1 MFGEIFFYVLSIA
14 LFVIMFIKIMVKND
28 IINFTTLILQA
39 IGILIRII
47 ALIFK
52 IELNWFFEILTW
64 LVSVVVPLLLTVLE
78 YKKINIADKIYI
90 FLAKFYMLIK
100 DNKTAKKILL
110 ALVEKNDKC
119 TEAHKMLAEIYE
131 KEGGIRKAID
141 EYVKVVD
148 LDQNAYDSY
157 FKIAMLLRELGNNED
172 SLDMLTKLV
181 NKKPDYLEASI
192 ALSDMLCMNERY
204 KEAISIMNEA
214 AKYHPNNYDV
224 YYSMGMIYTLLNDF
238 STAKSCYEKA
248 AIINTLEHNSDYN
261 IAMIE
266 LILGELEESEKYF
279 TRCIDDEKLSPL
291 AYYQLAKI
299 YMIRGQKETAIQALN
314 IAIELDKKMYKKAV
328 EDRVFI
334 PIKGYIDYPN
344 MDEDEEEIAQ
354 DEVEEKI
361 EKEDFIRKHLEDT
374 YDLVGQL
381 NYKELGIKYNNN
393 TKEIFEDR
401 QRD

>member
-1 MFGEIFFYVLSIA
+1 MFGEIFFYVVSIA
-14 LFVIMFIKIMVKND
+14 LFILMFIKIMLRND
-28 IINFTTLILQA
+28 IISFASLILQA
-39 IGILIRII
+39 IGIAIRFI

-52 IELNWFFEILTW
+52 LELNWFFEIFTY
-64 LVSVVVPLLLTVLE
+64 LVSVIIPLVLIFLE
-78 YKKINIADKIYI
+78 YKKINLTDKIYI
-90 FLAKFYMLIK
+90 FLAKCFLLIK
-100 DNKTAKKILL
+100 DTKNAKKILI
-110 ALVEKNDKC
+110 ALIEKNDKC
-119 TEAHKMLAEIYE
+119 AEAHRILAEIYE
-131 KEGGIRKAID
+131 QEGGIRKAID

-157 FKIAMLLRELGNNED
+157 FKIAVLLRELGNNQD
-172 SLDMLTKLV
+172 SLEKLIKLV

-192 ALSDMLCMNERY
+192 ALSEMLCMSERY
-204 KEAISIMNEA
+204 KEAISVMNEV

-238 STAKSCYEKA
+238 STAKTCYEKA
-248 AIINTLEHNSDYN
+248 AIINSLEHNSDYN

-299 YMIRGQKETAIQALN
+299 YMLRGHKETAIQALN
-314 IAIELDKKMYKKAV
+314 IAIELDKNMYKKAV
-328 EDRVFI
+328 EDRIFI

-344 MDEDEEEIAQ
+344 MDEDEEQI
-354 DEVEEKI
+354 EEETEKKV
-361 EKEDFIRKHLEDT
+361 EKEEIVRKHLEDT

-381 NYKELGIKYNNN
+381 NYKELGNKYSNI
-393 TKEIFEDR
+393 KEIFDDK
-401 QRD
+401 QRDY

>member
-1 MFGEIFFYVLSIA
+1 MFGEIFFYVISIA
-14 LFVIMFIKIMVKND
+14 LFVIMFLKIMFKND
-28 IINFTTLILQA
+28 VISFASLILQA
-39 IGILIRII
+39 IGIGIRFI

-52 IELNWFFEILTW
+52 LEINMFFGILTY
-64 LVSVVVPLLLTVLE
+64 LISVIIPLFLIICE
-78 YKKINIADKIYI
+78 YKKINLTDKVYI
-90 FLAKFYMLIK
+90 FIVKCFLLIK
-100 DNKTAKKILL
+100 DTKNAKKILL
-110 ALVEKNDKC
+110 ALIEKNDKC

-131 KEGGIRKAID
+131 KEGGIRKSID

-157 FKIAMLLRELGNNED
+157 FKIAVLLREMGNNQD
-172 SLDMLTKLV
+172 SLDMLTRLV

-192 ALSDMLCMNERY
+192 ALSDMLCMSERY
-204 KEAISIMNEA
+204 KEAISVMNEA
-214 AKYHPNNYDV
+214 SKYHPNNYDV

-248 AIINTLEHNSDYN
+248 AIINTLEHNSEYN

-279 TRCIDDEKLSPL
+279 TRCIDDEKLSAS

-299 YMIRGQKETAIQALN
+299 YMIRGHKETAVQALN
-314 IAIELDKKMYKKAV
+314 IAIELDKKMYRKAV

-334 PIKGYIDYPN
+334 PIKGYIDFPN
-344 MDEDEEEIAQ
+344 MDEDEEQVIE
-354 DEVEEKI
+354 DEI
-361 EKEDFIRKHLEDT
+361 EKKVEKEELVRKHLEDT

-381 NYKELGIKYNNN
+381 NYKELGIKYTN
-393 TKEIFEDR
+393 TRDICEDR

>member
-1 MFGEIFFYVLSIA
+1 MFGEIFFYVISIV
-14 LFVIMFIKIMVKND
+14 LFILMFLKIMLKND
-28 IINFTTLILQA
+28 IISFVSLILQA
-39 IGILIRII
+39 IGIAIRFI

-52 IELNWFFEILTW
+52 LELNWFFAVFTYLI
-64 LVSVVVPLLLTVLE
+64 SVIIPLALIFLE
-78 YKKINIADKIYI
+78 YKKINLTDKMYI
-90 FLAKFYMLIK
+90 FIAKCFLLIK
-100 DNKTAKKILL
+100 DTKNAKKILI
-110 ALVEKNDKC
+110 ALIEKNDKC
-119 TEAHKMLAEIYE
+119 TQAHKMLAEIYE
-131 KEGGIRKAID
+131 KEGGIRKSID

-157 FKIAMLLRELGNNED
+157 FKIAVLLRELGNNQD

-204 KEAISIMNEA
+204 KEAISVMNEVS
-214 AKYHPNNYDV
+214 KYHPNNYDV

-248 AIINTLEHNSDYN
+248 AIINSLEHNSDYN

-279 TRCIDDEKLSPL
+279 TRCIDDEKLGAF

-299 YMIRGQKETAIQALN
+299 YMIKGDKETATQALN

-334 PIKGYIDYPN
+334 PIKGYINYPN
-344 MDEDEEEIAQ
+344 MEEDEEQI
-354 DEVEEKI
+354 EEETNKKV
-361 EKEDFIRKHLEDT
+361 EKEELVRKHLEDT

-381 NYKELGIKYNNN
+381 NYKEIGIKYSN
-393 TKEIFEDR
+393 TKEIYEDR

>member
-1 MFGEIFFYVLSIA
+1 MFGEIFFYVISIA
-14 LFVIMFIKIMVKND
+14 LFVIMFFKIMLKND
-28 IINFTTLILQA
+28 IISFISLILQA
-39 IGILIRII
+39 IGVGIRFI

-52 IELNWFFEILTW
+52 LEINMFFEILTY
-64 LVSVVVPLLLTVLE
+64 LTSVIIPLFLIICE
-78 YKKINIADKIYI
+78 YNKINLTDKIYI
-90 FLAKFYMLIK
+90 FIAKCFLLIK
-100 DNKTAKKILL
+100 DTKNAKKILL
-110 ALVEKNDKC
+110 ALIEKNDKC

-131 KEGGIRKAID
+131 KEGGIRKSID

-157 FKIAMLLRELGNNED
+157 FKIAVLLRELGNNQD

-204 KEAISIMNEA
+204 KEAISVMNEVS
-214 AKYHPNNYDV
+214 KYHPNNYDV

-248 AIINTLEHNSDYN
+248 AIINSLEHNSDYN

-279 TRCIDDEKLSPL
+279 TRCIDDENLGAL

-299 YMIRGQKETAIQALN
+299 YMIRGHKETAVQALN

-344 MDEDEEEIAQ
+344 MDEEEDQIEEEVSKET
-354 DEVEEKI
+354 DKEELV
-361 EKEDFIRKHLEDT
+361 RKHLEDT

-381 NYKELGIKYNNN
+381 NYKELGIKYTN
-393 TKEIFEDR
+393 TREIFEDR

>member
-1 MFGEIFFYVLSIA
+1 MFGEIFFYVVSIA
-14 LFVIMFIKIMVKND
+14 LFILMFIKIMLRND
-28 IINFTTLILQA
+28 IISFASLILQA
-39 IGILIRII
+39 IGIAIRFI

-52 IELNWFFEILTW
+52 LELNWFFEIFTY
-64 LVSVVVPLLLTVLE
+64 LVSVIIPLVLIFLE
-78 YKKINIADKIYI
+78 YKKINLTDKIYI
-90 FLAKFYMLIK
+90 FLAKCFLLIK
-100 DNKTAKKILL
+100 DTKNAKKILI
-110 ALVEKNDKC
+110 ALIEKNDKC
-119 TEAHKMLAEIYE
+119 AEAHRILAEIYE
-131 KEGGIRKAID
+131 QEGGIRKAID

-157 FKIAMLLRELGNNED
+157 FKIAVLLRELGNNQD
-172 SLDMLTKLV
+172 SLEMLIKLV

-192 ALSDMLCMNERY
+192 ALSEMLCMSERY
-204 KEAISIMNEA
+204 KEAISVMNEV

-238 STAKSCYEKA
+238 STAKTCYEKA
-248 AIINTLEHNSDYN
+248 AIINSLEHNSDYN

-299 YMIRGQKETAIQALN
+299 YMLRGHKETAIQALN
-314 IAIELDKKMYKKAV
+314 IAIELDKNMYKKAV
-328 EDRVFI
+328 EDRIFI

-344 MDEDEEEIAQ
+344 MDEDEEQI
-354 DEVEEKI
+354 EEETEKKV
-361 EKEDFIRKHLEDT
+361 EKEEIVRKHLEDT

-381 NYKELGIKYNNN
+381 NYKELGNKYSNI
-393 TKEIFEDR
+393 KEIFDDK
-401 QRD
+401 QRDY

>member
-1 MFGEIFFYVLSIA
+1 MFGEIVFYVLSIT
-14 LFVIMFIKIMVKND
+14 LFVMMFIKIMIRND
-28 IINFTTLILQA
+28 VVSFISLILQA
-39 IGILIRII
+39 IGIGIKFIS
-47 ALIFK
+47 LIFK
-52 IELNWFFEILTW
+52 IELNWFFTILTY
-64 LVSVVVPLLLTVLE
+64 LISVIIPIFLAVCE
-78 YKKINIADKIYI
+78 YNKINLTDKIYI
-90 FLAKFYMLIK
+90 FLAKAFILFK
-100 DNKTAKKILL
+100 DTKNAKKILL
-110 ALVEKNDKC
+110 SLIEKNDKC

-148 LDQNAYDSY
+148 LDQQAYDSY
-157 FKIAMLLRELGNNED
+157 FKIAMLLKELGNNQD

-204 KEAISIMNEA
+204 KEAISVMNEVS
-214 AKYHPNNYDV
+214 KYHPNNYDV
-224 YYSMGMIYTLLNDF
+224 YYSMGMIYTMLNDF
-238 STAKSCYEKA
+238 STAKTCYEKA
-248 AIINTLEHNSDYN
+248 AMINTLEHNSNYN

-299 YMIRGQKETAIQALN
+299 YMIKGDKDTAVKALN
-314 IAIELDKKMYKKAV
+314 IAIELDKNMYKKAV

-344 MDEDEEEIAQ
+344 IDEDEEQIEEETRE
-354 DEVEEKI
+354 EV
-361 EKEDFIRKHLEDT
+361 EKEDFVRKHLEDT

-381 NYKELGIKYNNN
+381 NYKELGIKYNTN
-393 TKEIFEDR
+393 TRDIFEER

>member
-1 MFGEIFFYVLSIA
+1 MFGEIFFYVISIA
-14 LFVIMFIKIMVKND
+14 LFALMFIKIMLRND
-28 IINFTTLILQA
+28 IISFASLILQA
-39 IGILIRII
+39 IGVAIRFI

-52 IELNWFFEILTW
+52 LELNWFFAIFTYLISVIIPLT
-64 LVSVVVPLLLTVLE
+64 LIFLE
-78 YKKINIADKIYI
+78 YKKINLTDKIYMFI
-90 FLAKFYMLIK
+90 AKFFILIRN
-100 DNKTAKKILL
+100 NKNAKKVLIELI
-110 ALVEKNDKC
+110 EKNDKC

-157 FKIAMLLRELGNNED
+157 FKIAMLLRELGNNQD

-204 KEAISIMNEA
+204 KEAISVMNEV

-238 STAKSCYEKA
+238 STAKTCYEKA
-248 AIINTLEHNSDYN
+248 AIINSLDHNSDYN

-279 TRCIDDEKLSPL
+279 TRCIDDEKLSPH

-299 YMIRGQKETAIQALN
+299 YMLKGNKDTAVQALN

-334 PIKGYIDYPN
+334 PIKGYLDFPN
-344 MDEDEEEIAQ
+344 VDEDEEQIE
-354 DEVEEKI
+354 EETEKKVER
-361 EKEDFIRKHLEDT
+361 EDFVRKHLEDI

-381 NYKELGIKYNNN
+381 NYKELGIKYTN
-393 TKEIFEDR
+393 TRENLNDR

>member
-1 MFGEIFFYVLSIA
+1 MFGEIFFYVISIA
-14 LFVIMFIKIMVKND
+14 LFVMMFIKIMLRND
-28 IINFTTLILQA
+28 IISFTSLILQA
-39 IGILIRII
+39 IGILIKII

-52 IELNWFFEILTW
+52 LELNMFFIILTYII
-64 LVSVVVPLLLTVLE
+64 SVIIPIFLIVCE
-78 YKKINIADKIYI
+78 YNKINLTDRIYLFFAKC
-90 FLAKFYMLIK
+90 FLFIK
-100 DNKTAKKILL
+100 DTKNAKKVLI
-110 ALVEKNDKC
+110 ALIEKNNKC

-131 KEGGIRKAID
+131 KEGGIRKSID

-157 FKIAMLLRELGNNED
+157 YKIAMLLRELGNNQD

-204 KEAISIMNEA
+204 KEAISVMNEVS
-214 AKYHPNNYDV
+214 KYHPNNYDV
-224 YYSMGMIYTLLNDF
+224 YYTMGMIYTMLNDF
-238 STAKSCYEKA
+238 STAKACYEKA
-248 AIINTLEHNSDYN
+248 SIINTLEHNTDYN

-299 YMIRGQKETAIQALN
+299 YMIRGDKDTAVQALN
-314 IAIELDKKMYKKAV
+314 IAIELDKKMYNRAV

-334 PIKGYIDYPN
+334 PIKGYINYPN
-344 MDEDEEEIAQ
+344 LDEDEEQI
-354 DEVEEKI
+354 EEETNKKI
-361 EKEDFIRKHLEDT
+361 EKEEVVRKHLEET

-381 NYKELGIKYNNN
+381 NYKELGIKYTN
-393 TKEIFEDR
+393 TREIIEDR

>member
-1 MFGEIFFYVLSIA
+1 MFGEIFFYVISIA
-14 LFVIMFIKIMVKND
+14 LFVIMFLKIMLKND
-28 IINFTTLILQA
+28 IISFISLILQA
-39 IGILIRII
+39 IGVGIRFI

-52 IELNWFFEILTW
+52 LEINMFFEILTY
-64 LVSVVVPLLLTVLE
+64 LTSVIIPLFLIICE
-78 YKKINIADKIYI
+78 YNKINLTDKIYI
-90 FLAKFYMLIK
+90 FIAKCFLLIK
-100 DNKTAKKILL
+100 DTKNAKKILL
-110 ALVEKNDKC
+110 ALIEKNDKC

-131 KEGGIRKAID
+131 KEGGIRKSID

-157 FKIAMLLRELGNNED
+157 FKIAVLLRELGNNQD

-204 KEAISIMNEA
+204 KEAISVMNEVS
-214 AKYHPNNYDV
+214 KYHPNNYDV

-248 AIINTLEHNSDYN
+248 AIINSLEHNSDYN

-279 TRCIDDEKLSPL
+279 TRCIDDENLGAL

-299 YMIRGQKETAIQALN
+299 YMIRGHKETAVQALN

-344 MDEDEEEIAQ
+344 MDEEEDQIEEEVSKET
-354 DEVEEKI
+354 DKEELV
-361 EKEDFIRKHLEDT
+361 RKHLEDT

-381 NYKELGIKYNNN
+381 NYKELGIKYTN
-393 TKEIFEDR
+393 TREIFEDR